1 MTNPY
6 LAWVR
11 ECETWLNRGKGMPLG
26 GIPVPHH
33 AAPEAAA
40 GGALIFSPHPDDE
53 CIVGALPLRLAREAG
68 VSVTNIAVTLGSK
81 KDRRQGRW
89 HELKEACAFLGW
101 EVHASV
107 PEGLERI
114 SPKGRAED
122 PGNWRKAVGVI
133 RGILEQYQPRVI
145 FLPHAGD
152 WNASHIGTHH
162 LVMEALAAMP
172 ATFSCVVV
180 ETEFWAAMD
189 KPNLMVESRADD
201 VAELVAAT
209 SFHVGEVQRNP
220 YHLTLPAWM
229 QDNVR
234 RGGEL
239 VGGQGGVA
247 PDFSFCTLYRVC
259 GWKKGAVTEPSP
271 TGRIVAKGQSM
282 GSWWVEVRQTHGI

>member
-11 ECETWLNRGKGMPLG
+11 ECETWLARGKGMPLG
-26 GIPVPHH
+26 GIPSQYR
-33 AAPEAAA
+33 AAVDPAASK
-40 GGALIFSPHPDDE
+40 GLIFSPHPDDE
-53 CIVGALPLRLAREAG
+53 CIVGALPLRMAREAG
-68 VSVTNIAVTLGSK
+68 IAITNIAVTLGSK

-89 HELKEACAFLGW
+89 QELQNACAFLGW
-101 EVHASV
+101 GVQSTV
-107 PEGLERI
+107 PEGLEKI
-114 SPKGRAED
+114 SLKGRAED
-122 PGNWRKAVGVI
+122 PENWKRAVEVIIGV
-133 RGILEQYQPRVI
+133 LAQHQPKVI
-145 FLPHAGD
+145 FVPHAED

-172 ATFSCVVV
+172 ASFSCLVV

-189 KPNLMVESRADD
+189 TPNVMMESSAED

-220 YHLTLPAWM
+220 YYLTLPAWM

-239 VGGQGGVA
+239 VGGQGGSV
-247 PDFSFCTLYRVC
+247 PDFSFCTLYRVR
-259 GWKKGAVTEPSP
+259 GWKQGALMEISP
-271 TGRIVAKGQSM
+271 AGRMIAKGQSM
-282 GSWWVEVRQTHGI
+282 RDWCMEVRKTIGI

>member
-11 ECETWLNRGKGMPLG
+11 ECEAWLGRGKGMPLG

-33 AAPEAAA
+33 AVPGAAA
-40 GGALIFSPHPDDE
+40 GCALIFSPHPDDE

-81 KDRRQGRW
+81 KDRRRGRW
-89 HELKEACAFLGW
+89 HELQDACVFLGW
-101 EVHASV
+101 EVQPAA
-107 PEGLERI
+107 PDGLEKI
-114 SPKGRAED
+114 TLKGRVED
-122 PGNWRKAVGVI
+122 PVNWRNAVGII
-133 RGILEQYQPRVI
+133 RGILEKHHPDVI
-145 FLPHAGD
+145 FIPHADD

-172 ATFSCVVV
+172 PAFSCVVI

-189 KPNLMVESRADD
+189 TPNLMVESGADD

-239 VGGQGGVA
+239 VGGQGGVV

-259 GWKKGAVTEPSP
+259 GWKQGAVTEISP
-271 TGRIVAKGQSM
+271 TGRMVAKGQSM
-282 GSWWVEVRQTHGI
+282 RDWCVEVRKALGM